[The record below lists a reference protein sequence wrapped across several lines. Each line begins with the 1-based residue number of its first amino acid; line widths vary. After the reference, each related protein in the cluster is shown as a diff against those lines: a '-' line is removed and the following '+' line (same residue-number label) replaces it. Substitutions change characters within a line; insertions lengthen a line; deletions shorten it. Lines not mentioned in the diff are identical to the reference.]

1 MEKTVTIGDKTYRMR
16 ASALIPRLYRAKFGR
31 DLITDMRRLQG
42 KYMKIAELPADAD
55 EETRAAAEL
64 SVMDLTVFEDIAWL
78 MIKHAGETIP
88 DTPDEWLDSIDGVF
102 SVYQILPVILSVW
115 NANQKTT
122 SSAKKK

>member
-78 MIKHAGETIP
+78 MIKHAGEPIP

-122 SSAKKK
+122 SRAKKK

>member
-1 MEKTVTIGDKTYRMR
+1 MR

-78 MIKHAGETIP
+78 MIKRAGETIP

-102 SVYQILPVILSVW
+102 DIYRIMPTVLELWQAN
-115 NANQKTT
+115 NATT
-122 SSAKKK
+122 AIPKKK